1 MRRAGDGSG
10 LPATTSPQL
19 AAPEASGPEAG
30 PARQR
35 LDIWLFH
42 ARCVRT
48 RSAAAQL
55 VKAGRVRVNGAR
67 ITAPSQ
73 PVRRG
78 DVLTLSLDSRV
89 RLWRVIGFIA
99 RRGDAPTALTT
110 YVEVEPEDA
119 SGQARRAAP
128 GSHAS

>member
-1 MRRAGDGSG
+1 MRGAGDGSG
-10 LPATTSPQL
+10 PQVS
-19 AAPEASGPEAG
+19 APEDSAAEVSAAETRPE
-30 PARQR
+30 RQR
-35 LDIWLFH
+35 LDVWLFH

-55 VKAGRVRVNGAR
+55 VKAGRVRLNGAR

-99 RRGDAPTALTT
+99 RRGDAPAALTT
-110 YVEVEPEDA
+110 YVEVAPEA
-119 SGQARRAAP
+119 APGAAP
-128 GSHAS
+128 GSHAF

>member
-1 MRRAGDGSG
+1 MS
-10 LPATTSPQL
+10 
-19 AAPEASGPEAG
+19 APEVCEAEAG
-30 PARQR
+30 PERQR

-55 VKAGRVRVNGAR
+55 VKAGRVRLNGAR

-99 RRGDAPTALTT
+99 RRGDAPAALTT
-110 YVEVEPEDA
+110 YVEVAPQEG
-119 SGQARRAAP
+119 SGPTAGAAP
-128 GSHAS
+128 GSHAF

>member
-1 MRRAGDGSG
+1 MRGAGDGSG
-10 LPATTSPQL
+10 PQL
-19 AAPEASGPEAG
+19 SAPEVSAAEDSAAETRPE
-30 PARQR
+30 RQR
-35 LDIWLFH
+35 LDVWLFH

-55 VKAGRVRVNGAR
+55 VKAGRVRLNGAR

-99 RRGDAPTALTT
+99 RRGDAPAALTT
-110 YVEVEPEDA
+110 YVEVAPEA
-119 SGQARRAAP
+119 APGAAP